1 MNSFAVRLASAA
13 ALDEFAA
20 DVDADASD
28 AERRMPELQHFAVP
42 AAEIQDMG
50 FAVKGKAQAQADEP
64 VGRYHADQ
72 ILAFFAVSERIC
84 HCYYH
89 SFRAAKAS
97 FLRKR
102 ESNVSFLAFAPFRF

>member
-64 VGRYHADQ
+64 VGGTMLIKYWLSSQ
-72 ILAFFAVSERIC
+72 
-84 HCYYH
+84 Y
-89 SFRAAKAS
+89 
-97 FLRKR
+97 RK
-102 ESNVSFLAFAPFRF
+102 ESVIVITIAFAQRKHPFFGNGEVTFLF